1 MSSPLLPESS
11 ALLPAMATLSPD
23 QAQALAQRCAEAMFA
38 RDRASQALG
47 MRITKVAP
55 GFAVLTMTVRADML
69 NGHATCHGGFI
80 FSLADSAFAFAC
92 NSHNFVTVA
101 AGCSIEF
108 LAPAREGDVLTAT
121 GRERA
126 LAGRSGVYDIDVTNQ
141 LGATIAVFRGKSARI
156 KGHVVAG
163 PDGHAA

>member
-1 MSSPLLPESS
+1 VNAPLPHESS
-11 ALLPAMATLSPD
+11 ALPPSTSTLSPEE
-23 QAQALAQRCAEAMFA
+23 AQALAQRCADAMFA

-47 MRITKVAP
+47 MRIVRVAP
-55 GFAVLTMTVRADML
+55 GFAELTMTIRADML

-92 NSHNFVTVA
+92 NSHNHVTVA
-101 AGCSIEF
+101 AGCTIEF

-126 LAGRSGVYDIDVTNQ
+126 LAGRSGVYDIDVNNQ
-141 LGATIAVFRGKSARI
+141 HGATIAVFRGKSARI
-156 KGHVVAG
+156 KGHVVAA
-163 PDGHAA
+163 PDDHAA

>member
-1 MSSPLLPESS
+1 MNAATHHEASSVS
-11 ALLPAMATLSPD
+11 TLSPD
-23 QAQALAQRCAEAMFA
+23 EAQALAERCAEAMYA

-47 MRITKVAP
+47 LRLVKIAP
-55 GFAVLTMTVRADML
+55 GFATMTMTVRADML

-92 NSHNFVTVA
+92 NSRNLTTVA
-101 AGCSIEF
+101 AGCAIEF

-126 LAGRSGVYDIDVTNQ
+126 LTGRSGVYDIDVTNEH
-141 LGATIAVFRGKSARI
+141 GATIAVFRGKSARI
-156 KGHVVAG
+156 KGHVIAG
-163 PDGHAA
+163 SAGDAE